1 MAVCCS
7 AARNV
12 FVLVSWPHW
21 SAWHGRK
28 ESTLVLFAELEGRQ
42 RGPSGSGDH
51 RKMRVS
57 APEQREL
64 RSLLQRD
71 GVAGIFGRGWGRDCG
86 LSQGGA
92 PAVQPPTPFI
102 SSLYPAVIHQ
112 HYPLLTPT
120 CATASLPGVT
130 GYQLLPKMTRFVTR
144 KCLYDMFFFHIY
156 IFVWFFCV
164 FFFFYSCTYDISK
177 GFTALQ
183 HFIWESSHPTCFYF

>member
-1 MAVCCS
+1 M
-7 AARNV
+7 
-12 FVLVSWPHW
+12 
-21 SAWHGRK
+21 
-28 ESTLVLFAELEGRQ
+28 FAELEGRQ

-120 CATASLPGVT
+120 CATASVPGVT

-144 KCLYDMFFFHIY
+144 KCLYDMFFSTY
-156 IFVWFFCV
+156 IFSFDFFVFV
-164 FFFFYSCTYDISK
+164 FF
-177 GFTALQ
+177 LQ
-183 HFIWESSHPTCFYF
+183 LYI